1 MSATSDLTNA
11 IILAVQ
17 QAYPNARL
25 WRMNN
30 GAFRAPSGAYVRV
43 VPKTI
48 SPPDIDGWISIR
60 GVAVRL
66 GIEVKR
72 GRDTIKPGQKVY
84 RDQLTAAGGIY
95 IVARSV
101 DQALADL
108 AKIAT

>member
-17 QAYPNARL
+17 ESYPNARL

-30 GAFRAPSGAYVRV
+30 GAFKAPSGAWVRV

-48 SPPDIDGWISIR
+48 SPPDIDGWISLN

-72 GRDTIKPGQKVY
+72 GRDYMKPGQKVY
-84 RDQLTAAGGIY
+84 KRELIAAGGIY

-101 DQALADL
+101 DQALAEL
-108 AKIAT
+108 ATKA